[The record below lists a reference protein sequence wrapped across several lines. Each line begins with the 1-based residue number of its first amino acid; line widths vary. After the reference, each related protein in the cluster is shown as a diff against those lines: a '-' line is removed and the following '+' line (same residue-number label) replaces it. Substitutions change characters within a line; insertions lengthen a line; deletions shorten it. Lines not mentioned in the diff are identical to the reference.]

1 MSITLRQLEIFYTVA
16 KIGHVTNS
24 SEILGISQSAISM
37 ALQELEKSLETKLF
51 ERIGRALVLNE
62 NGRELYDRAFKV
74 LQDVKAIED
83 DFLNK
88 EVSGHLII
96 GASQTVANYILPS
109 IVYRFNKAYPMAR
122 LELRISNTEEIA
134 HMITTGSV
142 DIGFVEGSVS
152 DPMIDREYWCDDHLA
167 IVTHKATVLEQR
179 PYDIKELAEK
189 KWIMRE
195 RGSGTRKFFEES
207 VIANKFKL
215 GNTLEIGGFGA
226 IKEIIKEE
234 SNTFAV
240 ISTIAVTD
248 EIKNGTLKTV
258 PLKNCDMVREFS
270 IINYKN
276 KFKSKLYNQ
285 FVEFA
290 KTHNQLCNPS

>member
-1 MSITLRQLEIFYTVA
+1 MAITLRQLEIFYTVA

-37 ALQELEKSLETKLF
+37 ALQELEKSLSTKLF

-62 NGRELYDRAFKV
+62 SGRELYDRAFKV

-96 GASQTVANYILPS
+96 GASQTVANYILPT
-109 IVYRFNKAYPMAR
+109 IIYRFSKLYPAAK
-122 LELRISNTEEIA
+122 LELRISNTDEIA

-142 DIGFVEGSVS
+142 DIGFVEGATA
-152 DPMIDREYWCDDHLA
+152 DPAIEREYLCEDRLA
-167 IVTHKATVLEQR
+167 IVTHKDTVIDHT
-179 PYDIKELAEK
+179 PTDIRDLADK
-189 KWIMRE
+189 RWIMRE
-195 RGSGTRKFFEES
+195 RGSGTRKFFEEA
-207 VIANKFKL
+207 ILANKFKFS
-215 GNTLEIGGFGA
+215 NTLEIGGFEA
-226 IKEIIKEE
+226 IKEILKEE
-234 SNTFAV
+234 SGSFAV
-240 ISTIAVTD
+240 ISKIAVID
-248 EIKNGTLKTV
+248 EIRNGTLKEV
-258 PLKNCDMVREFS
+258 FINNGDMTREFS

-285 FVEFA
+285 FVLFA
-290 KTHNQLCNPS
+290 KDNATSC